1 MEDNKIKN
9 ILNKKTIIIMCI
21 LIIAIICTLVFFRF
35 YNSDINKFKRNLDD
49 YNIDELKE
57 VYTSTTSYDERK
69 KIETIFEEKLNTILK
84 QFTLNKKSYEETYDE
99 LEKYNDFSHLE
110 SKITKAKEQLI
121 EIKTSKDNYAKGIV
135 VEDGETGI
143 ILNVYII
150 VGYGVKI
157 SEVVYEVQKK
167 VKYVLETTLDI
178 DIEAVNVFVQSIRVT
193 D

>member
-1 MEDNKIKN
+1 MRMHCYEIIVNNLKI
-9 ILNKKTIIIMCI
+9 
-21 LIIAIICTLVFFRF
+21 R
-35 YNSDINKFKRNLDD
+35 
-49 YNIDELKE
+49 YNIVNYLWI
-57 VYTSTTSYDERK
+57 YDK
-69 KIETIFEEKLNTILK
+69 NGGIVM
-84 QFTLNKKSYEETYDE
+84 
-99 LEKYNDFSHLE
+99 
-110 SKITKAKEQLI
+110 ITKTTDLGDIHLSLDVVASITGGAATECYGVVGMASQKIVKDGFYDLLG
-121 EIKTSKDNYAKGIV
+121 KDNYAKGIV